1 MTPFGAKMR
10 KLRAARELTL
20 KRMAEDLQI
29 SAAYLSALEHGKR
42 GRPRR
47 MLVLQIVTYFDLGWE
62 EQEELE
68 ALIRLSDP
76 RVTVD
81 TSGLNPKATE
91 LANRLARRIRHLPE
105 AAIERLL
112 HIFRDEEK

>member
-10 KLRAARELTL
+10 ELRSARELTL
-20 KRMAEDLQI
+20 RRLAEDLQI

-42 GRPRR
+42 GLPRQ
-47 MLVLQIVTYFDLGWE
+47 MLVLQIVTYFELDWE

-68 ALIRLSDP
+68 ALVRLSDP

-91 LANRLARRIRHLPE
+91 LANRLACSIRKLPE
-105 AAIERLL
+105 DTVNRLL
-112 HIFRDEEK
+112 HALQNEGK